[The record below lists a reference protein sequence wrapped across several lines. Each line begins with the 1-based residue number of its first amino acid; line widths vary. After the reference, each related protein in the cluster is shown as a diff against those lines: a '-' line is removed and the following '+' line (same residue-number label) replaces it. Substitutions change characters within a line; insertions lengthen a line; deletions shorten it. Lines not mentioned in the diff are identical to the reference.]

1 MRHDRCHKRRRT
13 GPASG
18 HKLAVNHD
26 LCVELRSVAVHPFT
40 VEVSPSSQL
49 RTSVVA
55 VVESDHGR
63 KRTYS
68 SMS

>member
-1 MRHDRCHKRRRT
+1 MQHDRCHKRRRT

-40 VEVSPSSQL
+40 VEVSPSWQL

-55 VVESDHGR
+55 VVESDQGGKGR
-63 KRTYS
+63 